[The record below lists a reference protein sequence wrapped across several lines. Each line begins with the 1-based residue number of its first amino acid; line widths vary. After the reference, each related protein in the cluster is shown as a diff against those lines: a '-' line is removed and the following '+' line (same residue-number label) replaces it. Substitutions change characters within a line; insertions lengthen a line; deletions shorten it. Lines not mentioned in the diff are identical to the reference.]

1 MDDDDITLGT
11 VARVTWVS
19 DDGQQATLQLADGR
33 TGSMNFKSGTGFP
46 VNAVIQVPD
55 DGSPAFELPDE
66 AVPPLSS
73 IGVVR
78 KRRDGI
84 TVVETEGRMER
95 IPESA
100 VEYAERN
107 TVEYRRASGVIRVID
122 ERPLATALRESLRD
136 EPDAEQYLRKPDPGL
151 TFDSFAGLDRV
162 KKRARELI
170 EVPLEYH
177 DELQEIGARP
187 IKGVLFTGDPG
198 TGKTFLARII
208 AQEADAAFYAIS
220 GPEIVSKWVG
230 DSEDVLRKVF
240 DAAKAQT
247 RAIVFFDEVDSVAAK
262 RGDDSHE
269 SSKRL
274 VAQLLSL
281 MDGFDAHDNVVVIAA
296 TNRPDDIEPALRRP
310 GRFDWEIE
318 FPAPDQD
325 DRRRILQTT
334 AAKLKTKGDLPYDE
348 VAALTER
355 WTPAD
360 LSAIWSDAA
369 LLAVVDNR
377 RRAIMPEDCW
387 VAYERVAARRASHPH
402 KAADS

>member
-1 MDDDDITLGT
+1 MYVDDMTLGT
-11 VARVTWVS
+11 VARLTWVS
-19 DDGQQATLQLADGR
+19 DDGQHATLQLADGR
-33 TGSMNFKSGTGFP
+33 TGSMNSASGIGFP
-46 VNAVIQVPD
+46 VDAVVQFPD
-55 DGSPAFELPDE
+55 DGSSAFELPDD
-66 AVPPLSS
+66 AVPPMSS

-78 KRRDGI
+78 KRQDGV
-84 TVVETEGRMER
+84 TVVESEGRMER

-107 TVEYRRASGVIRVID
+107 TVEFRRASGVSRVID
-122 ERPLATALRESLRD
+122 ERPLLTTLKESLRE
-136 EPDAEQYLRKPDPGL
+136 EPDAEQYLRKPDSGL
-151 TFDSFAGLDRV
+151 SFDSFAGLDRA

-170 EVPLEYH
+170 EVPLEHH
-177 DELQEIGARP
+177 DALQEIGARP

-208 AQEADAAFYAIS
+208 AQEAGAAFYAIS

-230 DSEDVLRKVF
+230 DSEDVLRTVF
-240 DAAKAQT
+240 DAAKAQE

-262 RGDDSHE
+262 RGEDSHE

-274 VAQLLSL
+274 VAQLLTL

-318 FPAPDQD
+318 FPAPDLD

-334 AAKLKTKGDLPYDE
+334 AADLKTEGDLPYEE
-348 VAALTER
+348 VASLTEQ
-355 WTPAD
+355 WSPAD

-369 LLAVVDNR
+369 LLAVVDE
-377 RRAIMPEDCW
+377 RRAIMAEDCW
-387 VAYERVAARRASHPH
+387 AAYQRVAERRASHSN

>member
-1 MDDDDITLGT
+1 MDVDDMTLGP
-11 VARVTWVS
+11 VGRVTWVS

-33 TGSMNFKSGTGFP
+33 TASMSSASGIGFP
-46 VNAVIQVPD
+46 VNAVIHVPD
-55 DGSPAFELPDE
+55 DGSPAFQLPDD
-66 AVPPLSS
+66 AVPAMSS

-78 KRRDGI
+78 KRQDGV
-84 TVVETEGRMER
+84 TVVEFEGKMER

-107 TVEYRRASGVIRVID
+107 TVEFRRASGVIRVID
-122 ERPLATALRESLRD
+122 ERPLPTALRESLRE
-136 EPDAEQYLRKPDPGL
+136 EPDAEQYLRKPDPDL
-151 TFDSFAGLDRV
+151 SFQSFAGFDQV

-177 DELQEIGARP
+177 DALQEIGARP

-208 AQEADAAFYAIS
+208 AQEASAAFYAIS

-230 DSEDVLRKVF
+230 DSEDVLRTVF
-240 DAAKAQT
+240 DAAKAQK

-262 RGDDSHE
+262 RDEDSHE

-274 VAQLLSL
+274 VAQLLTL
-281 MDGFDAHDNVVVIAA
+281 MDGFDPHDNVVVIAA

-318 FPAPDQD
+318 FPPPDKG
-325 DRRRILQTT
+325 DRRLILQTT
-334 AAKLKTKGDLPYDE
+334 AAELKTEGDLPYDE
-348 VAALTER
+348 VASLTKG
-355 WTPAD
+355 WSPAD

-369 LLAVVDNR
+369 LLAVMDG
-377 RRAIMPEDCW
+377 RRAIMAEDCW
-387 VAYERVAARRASHPH
+387 AAYERVAARRASPTN